1 MNKKDNF
8 ALIMAGGVG
17 SRLWPLSKS
26 EKPKQFL
33 DLLGMGRS
41 LLQLTYDRLAK
52 VCDEE
57 NIYIITNE
65 QYAELVQEQLPGI
78 NDYQI
83 LAEPVLRNT
92 APCIAYAAHKIA
104 VKNPKA
110 NMVVAPADHL
120 ILNEDAFVNAVQH
133 AFSNVQE
140 KDILVTFG
148 IQPSRPD
155 TGYGYIE
162 YDKNSDG
169 LTEVIQFKEKPNL
182 EKAKEFLAHGGFLW
196 NSGIFAWSVESII
209 KSLGQNAP
217 EINAIFEGIEYYGAQ
232 EEEQIRSGYE
242 VCPSDSIDYA
252 ILEKAKNVKVLP
264 VQFNWSDLG
273 TWKSIYE
280 NKEYDLANN
289 AVHGNVVTENTN
301 NCLIK
306 VRDGKLAVVKGLE
319 NFIVVDENDVLVICP
334 KDQEQSIKDIYTK
347 IKGTEN
353 KSFI

>member
-1 MNKKDNF
+1 MDKGNNY

-41 LLQLTYDRLAK
+41 LLQLTFDRLAK
-52 VCDEE
+52 VCHED

-65 QYAELVQEQLPGI
+65 QYAGLVQEQLPNI
-78 NDYQI
+78 SSEQI

-104 VKNPKA
+104 SKNPEA

-120 ILNEDAFVNAVQH
+120 ILNETSFVDAVKY
-133 AFSNVQE
+133 AFNITA
-140 KDILVTFG
+140 KDDVLVTFG

-162 YDKNSDG
+162 YDKTAEG

-182 EKAKEFLAHGGFLW
+182 EVAKQFLAEGGFLW
-196 NSGIFAWSVESII
+196 NSGIFAWSVKSII
-209 KSLGQNAP
+209 SSLGKNAP
-217 EINAIFEGIEYYGAQ
+217 EINGIFENIQYYSSQ
-232 EEEQIRSGYE
+232 EIPQIAEGYQ
-242 VCPSDSIDYA
+242 VCPSDSVDYA
-252 ILEKAKNVKVLP
+252 ILEKADNVKVLP

-280 NKEYDLANN
+280 NKEYDFDKN

-334 KDQEQSIKDIYTK
+334 KDEEQSIKDIYTK
-347 IKGTEN
+347 IKDTVN
-353 KSFI
+353 KNFI